1 MKALSWIALSW
12 AIALPALAQKSSSK
26 PPSYTPEQATARMTL
41 PEGFKVTQFAAEPHV
56 VQPFAF
62 CFDSRGRVWVCEN
75 LNYETRRS
83 DTFDEG
89 PKGRII
95 ILEDTDGDGHFD
107 KKKVFADKLFFPTG
121 LQVGFGGVWV
131 GSPPHLLFIPDR
143 DGDDVPDG
151 KPEVVIDGWGRQD
164 RHETL
169 NSFTWGP
176 DGWLYGCHGVFTH
189 SNVGK
194 PGAPDSERQ
203 RINAGVWRYH
213 PTKEKFEVFAWGT
226 SNPWGIDF
234 DERGQV
240 FITACVIPHLWHMI
254 QGGRYHRQGGRHF
267 NPHVYND
274 IKTIA
279 DHVHQNYGGR
289 KHEGGLAY
297 FYANGAFSAKN
308 NRQRKGGFAHGG
320 CQIYTGGAFPKE
332 YRGQA
337 FMGNIHHH
345 LLYVDNLERR
355 GSGFKGTHGG
365 DFMVAH
371 DQHFLGFN
379 MDTGPEGGV
388 WVIDWNDADICG
400 RVVHQLGTG
409 RIYRITH
416 DNCKPVKNLNLYKH
430 NDAKLV
436 ELLKHENDWYVDH
449 ARRILQERALAAKNQ
464 GPNEGVSSTEAE
476 TPGLLAEVFK
486 NTKANS
492 IHRLRAMLT
501 LHAMFGLDHDAKLQ
515 LLNDKDETIRGWTI
529 QCALEDKKTSPA
541 ILEKMVAMA
550 KNDDSTFVRLYL
562 ASALQRLPLEQR
574 WDLAT
579 ALVSHEADK
588 DDHNL
593 PLMYWYGI
601 EPLVPTDKAR
611 ALQLAAK
618 AKIPLIRQY
627 IARRSAS
634 N

>member
-1 MKALSWIALSW
+1 MKAIHWIALSL
-12 AIALPALAQKSSSK
+12 AVSFTVLAQKK
-26 PPSYTPEQATARMTL
+26 PSYTPAEAVARMTL
-41 PEGFKVTQFAAEPHV
+41 PKGFKVTQFAAEPDV

-62 CFDSRGRVWVCEN
+62 CFDDRGRVWVCEN
-75 LNYETRRS
+75 LNYATRGS
-83 DTFDEG
+83 DTFNEG
-89 PKGRII
+89 PQGRII
-95 ILEDTDGDGHFD
+95 ILEDTDGDGKFD
-107 KKKVFADKLFFPTG
+107 KKKVFVDKLFFPTG

-131 GSPPHLLFIPDR
+131 GSPPNLLFYPDKN
-143 DGDDVPDG
+143 GDDVPDG
-151 KPEVVIDGWGRQD
+151 EPKVVLDGWGRQD

-194 PGAPDSERQ
+194 PGAPDNERQ

-226 SNPWGIDF
+226 SNPWGLDF
-234 DERGQV
+234 DNRGQA

-320 CQIYTGGAFPKE
+320 CQIYTGGAFPEE
-332 YRGQA
+332 YHGHA

-345 LLYVDNLERR
+345 LLYVDKLERR

-371 DQHFLGFN
+371 DNHFLGFN

-388 WVIDWNDADICG
+388 WIIDWNDADICG
-400 RVVHQLGTG
+400 RIVHQKGTG
-409 RIYRITH
+409 RIYRVTH
-416 DNCKPVKNLNLYKH
+416 ENCKTIKNLNL
-430 NDAKLV
+430 AKLNDS
-436 ELLKHENDWYVDH
+436 ELIKNLNHVNDWYADH
-449 ARRILQERALAAKNQ
+449 ARRILQERAYAARNQ
-464 GPNEGVSSTEAE
+464 GPNEGVSTTEAV
-476 TPGLLAEVFK
+476 TPSLLAKVYLDPK
-486 NTKANS
+486 NNPTF
-492 IHRLRAMLT
+492 RLRTMLA
-501 LHAMFGLDHDAKLQ
+501 HHSMFGLNPSTLLKLMA
-515 LLNDKDETIRGWTI
+515 DKDETLRGWAI
-529 QCALEDKKTSPA
+529 QCALENKNPSQP
-541 ILEKMVAMA
+541 ILDRLVKMAA
-550 KNDDSTFVRLYL
+550 TDSSTFVRLYL
-562 ASALQRLPLEQR
+562 ASALQRVPLDKR
-574 WDLAT
+574 WSLAE
-579 ALVSHEADK
+579 ALVVHETDK

-601 EPLVPTDKAR
+601 EPLVPADKAR
-611 ALQLAAK
+611 ALKLAAK

-634 N
+634 K

>member
-1 MKALSWIALSW
+1 MKALSWIALWW
-12 AIALPALAQKSSSK
+12 AIALPAVAQKSSSK
-26 PPSYTPEQATARMTL
+26 PPAYTPEQATARMTL
-41 PEGFKVTQFAAEPHV
+41 PDGFKVTQFAAEPHV

-83 DTFDEG
+83 DTFKEG

-107 KKKVFADKLFFPTG
+107 KKKVFAENLFFPTG

-131 GSPPHLLFIPDR
+131 GSPPNLLFIPDR

-151 KPEVVIDGWGRQD
+151 KPEVVLDGWGRQD

-213 PTKEKFEVFAWGT
+213 PTKEKFEVFGWGT

-234 DERGQV
+234 DDRGQA
-240 FITACVIPHLWHMI
+240 FITACVIPHLWHI
-254 QGGRYHRQGGRHF
+254 VQGGRFHRQAGKHF
-267 NPHVYND
+267 NSHVYND

-279 DHVHQNYGGR
+279 EHVHQNYAGR
-289 KHEGGLAY
+289 PHEGGKAY
-297 FYANGAFSAKN
+297 FWMDGTVNVKN
-308 NRQRKGGFAHGG
+308 TGQRKGGFAHGG
-320 CQIYTGGAFPKE
+320 CQIYTGGAFPEK
-332 YRGQA
+332 YHGQA
-337 FMGNIHHH
+337 YMGNIHHH
-345 LLYVDNLERR
+345 LLYMDKLERK
-355 GSGFKGTHGG
+355 GSGFRGTHGG
-365 DFMVAH
+365 DFIVAN
-371 DQHFLGFN
+371 DKHFLGFN

-400 RVVHQLGTG
+400 RIVHQEGTG

-416 DNCKPVKNLNLYKH
+416 ENCKTVKNLNLYKH
-430 NDAKLV
+430 NDDKLV
-436 ELLKHENDWYVDH
+436 ELLKHDNDWYVDH
-449 ARRILQERALAAKNQ
+449 ARRILQERASASQTKSYSL
-464 GPNEGVSSTEAE
+464 TESK
-476 TPGLLAEVFK
+476 TPGLLAKIFNDSK
-486 NTKANS
+486 TS
-492 IHRLRAMLT
+492 TIHRLRAMLT
-501 LHAMFGLDHDAKLQ
+501 LHAMFGLKPSTQLKLMS
-515 LLNDKDETIRGWTI
+515 DEDETIRGWAI
-529 QCALEDKKTSPA
+529 QCALEDKKPSTA
-541 ILEKMVAMA
+541 ILEKLVTMA
-550 KNDDSTFVRLYL
+550 KEDDSTFVRLYL
-562 ASALQRLPLEQR
+562 ATALQRLPLDQR
-574 WDLAT
+574 WNLAA

-601 EPLVPTDKAR
+601 EPLVPADKVR

-634 N
+634 K